1 MYVCM
6 YVCIERLDMAL
17 CSDYI
22 VRQNDNSRETIT
34 HECIIDQ
41 EWGKNGWIL
50 AYFKDQD
57 EVEGKNLL

>member
-1 MYVCM
+1 
-6 YVCIERLDMAL
+6 MAL

-22 VRQNDNSRETIT
+22 VRQNDNSKETIT
-34 HECIIDQ
+34 HKCIIDQ
-41 EWGKNGWIL
+41 VWGKNGWIL

>member
-1 MYVCM
+1 MTEEPPRESYAIKYVCM
-6 YVCIERLDMAL
+6 YVCIERL
-17 CSDYI
+17 
-22 VRQNDNSRETIT
+22 DNSRETIT

-41 EWGKNGWIL
+41 VWGKNGWIL